1 MKRAVIN
8 IKAIYLKNAVAHGL
22 VLITA
27 SKMLFV
33 IMLIK
38 NKEVRYKRM
47 SGRRR
52 LWSVNVEGRRQE
64 IEVSLEQ
71 GTRNLE

>member
-1 MKRAVIN
+1 
-8 IKAIYLKNAVAHGL
+8 L